1 MFKSTSIFHR
11 ISEWRQRSD
20 IVFVAPKVGDLN
32 QNILGF
38 TCPSGSMEDFNAY
51 GDDLEYRVQ
60 LNGQL
65 VVRIKKS

>member
-1 MFKSTSIFHR
+1 M
-11 ISEWRQRSD
+11 
-20 IVFVAPKVGDLN
+20 APKVGDLN

-38 TCPSGSMEDFNAY
+38 TCPSGAMGDFSVF
-51 GDDLEYRVQ
+51 GDELEYRIQ

>member
-11 ISEWRQRSD
+11 ISDWRLRSD
-20 IVFVAPKVGDLN
+20 MVFVAPKVGDLN

-38 TCPSGSMEDFNAY
+38 TCPSGAMEEFQTF
-51 GDDLEYRVQ
+51 GDDLEYRIQ